1 MLAPAFI
8 VAGAMTYLYVQM
20 KDLREQPHGAVEKRH
35 TERPTSIVARA
46 PAPGNYDTRM
56 ETLPAVHGAP
66 FRSRPPAH
74 TPSSLSH
81 PELPLRFMGK
91 QRLNEHAMPAL
102 DPDALLAWQAKN
114 ADRKQFEH
122 YNPNVVQWGSGS
134 AANQRYRVGMQTLMN
149 PAHPSTPL
157 QAGGLVAVY

>member
-1 MLAPAFI
+1 MLVPAFI